1 MRADSRSCR
10 IAAPAPT
17 RPNERRVNRQE
28 GPDMAGERRRRPSWD
43 HVERGVK
50 LALRIIAEA
59 VRLIIEI
66 RGGR

>member
-1 MRADSRSCR
+1 
-10 IAAPAPT
+10 
-17 RPNERRVNRQE
+17 
-28 GPDMAGERRRRPSWD
+28 MAGERRRRPSWD

-50 LALRIIAEA
+50 LALRVASEI